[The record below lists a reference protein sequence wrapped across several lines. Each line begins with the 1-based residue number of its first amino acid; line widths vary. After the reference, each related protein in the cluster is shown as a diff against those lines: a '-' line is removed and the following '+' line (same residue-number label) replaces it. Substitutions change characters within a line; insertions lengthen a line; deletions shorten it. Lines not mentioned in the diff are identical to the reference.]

1 MALVFGI
8 STGSVHNFTN
18 RVFRALYNLRD
29 QIIFWPNAGSFSY
42 LLSIVLYLLCLVF
55 TTDHRRDISHRFAT
69 NHGLPGAVGIIDG
82 TPVNF
87 AQRPGI
93 DGEVWFSRKQRYS
106 MNLQLV
112 CDDRGSITYYIVG
125 WPGSVYDSTVL
136 HQSPLALDYQN
147 FFLPGE
153 YLLADAGYAST
164 LWCVTPYRNPAAQSP
179 INQVFNELFSSARCR
194 IEHVNGVL
202 KNRFSSLKGLR
213 ICIRTHADFQRV
225 NLWILVCLLL
235 HNLLIEYNDPW
246 EVEED
251 ITDGE
256 EDDNM
261 PPLMPIPANTL
272 AAANQFRTQVQI
284 TLLNWFNDRQ

>member
-1 MALVFGI
+1 
-8 STGSVHNFTN
+8 
-18 RVFRALYNLRD
+18 
-29 QIIFWPNAGSFSY
+29 
-42 LLSIVLYLLCLVF
+42 
-55 TTDHRRDISHRFAT
+55 
-69 NHGLPGAVGIIDG
+69 
-82 TPVNF
+82 
-87 AQRPGI
+87 
-93 DGEVWFSRKQRYS
+93 

-112 CDDRGSITYYIVG
+112 CDDRGRITYYIVG

-136 HQSPLALDYQN
+136 HQAPLALQFQD
-147 FFLPGE
+147 FFLPGQ

-164 LWCVTPYRNPAAQSP
+164 TWCVTPYRNPAAQSP

-235 HNLLIEYNDPW
+235 HNLLIEYNNPW

-251 ITDGE
+251 ITDSE

-261 PPLMPIPANTL
+261 AFVFLLRLNLRVLCMLLCNECL
-272 AAANQFRTQVQI
+272 AFLPFELSLQQREFFFLNVRIRAAEI
-284 TLLNWFNDRQ
+284 LLFFLQ